1 MKFIRHAVQDR
12 EEDAGKIRVA
22 REKRV
27 TDLVVYG
34 AVDEETENA
43 IIDEVDKLGPPPEFH
58 VREIVSGNGGADEYH
73 HHPERDRKEISHHV
87 SILSQIALFFSSVLI
102 PVASLGSNIPL
113 PPRNCNLTTPEL
125 VMRITDLR
133 GGDLIRRAQGAA
145 TWTSAWRPRP

>member
-73 HHPERDRKEISHHV
+73 HHPERDRKQISHPIPV
-87 SILSQIALFFSSVLI
+87 PVQIAFFPQRVLI
-102 PVASLGSNIPL
+102 VAAHY
-113 PPRNCNLTTPEL
+113 C
-125 VMRITDLR
+125 
-133 GGDLIRRAQGAA
+133 
-145 TWTSAWRPRP
+145 